1 MATRIY
7 QGRIVEAR
15 FEDVNMQQDKESALA
30 ALETTNR
37 LFQDA
42 VNYHLVALAAM
53 AEDDKNTLGSRF
65 KKQIRSIWEELP
77 RGKAGA
83 CTLQQ
88 SVARTL
94 NLPRNVSFDDA
105 VADIFDGCERKDVL
119 PYVEHYIIEQTKKG
133 ENSIQ
138 QKGREILPKL
148 CNPDFDGNFDYS
160 KKERTANAGK
170 RKLQTELNRSD
181 INEAELISLSQE
193 MDLSWAVKTK
203 SDSTHEF
210 SLCYDADEVEE
221 KVAESIAKLQKSIAS
236 GKIKLQYLPQCFTDK
251 DIVSEIRK
259 DVSSREPEKGRR
271 LSKSS
276 QGISVEVEQAAI
288 YFMFYPGELSA
299 AVLVNC
305 LGKEKKEKNSDI
317 VEYDLLSLDNDPM
330 ILARGDR
337 GYIYKGYT
345 ALSNWEKLS
354 KSMYSTEWDIHAF
367 KEALKSLHG
376 FDLKS
381 KERDKECDKLVAQ
394 IRYIE
399 TGEKIKGYEEDSSD
413 EEMTAAVLGGDARF
427 ELLKSLVKELSPDT
441 ETEYHISTR
450 TLNDY
455 EAVREQWLKR
465 EAESEC
471 DSQELVKIVREYQS
485 KSRRFGSQL
494 LFEALCQDKYRPIWH
509 DCEPSQKGENPRS
522 INMLR
527 DFSKWQVLQE
537 RKKQFERPVRVT
549 AADAM
554 VSPRQMMYS
563 DIKSLGK
570 GKGCELLSGG
580 NGGLRLQVL
589 VQNEKGRWEAVP
601 ILVRFSAPRFVRDE
615 MSMDAGNWLVP
626 KTGENTSLPWLQ
638 PMMKALGCLVA
649 PVRLERT
656 PAVGLQIKG
665 QGTEARFYLNFPVTL
680 DIEAL
685 QESIGKVAIWNRQFQ
700 ADIKKEEKL
709 YLHWPA
715 TYKGSKPAWWLN
727 ENVLEHGVTALG
739 IDLGIRSAF
748 AWSLVGMN
756 NQPSVKNARGEEV
769 AGRII
774 GNSGNDK
781 WYGFVLKQGLS
792 RIPGERLRD
801 VSGKKVSAASQ
812 PSEQDKKLARR
823 IFDAVGITYSADD
836 KADVLQLGNRALK
849 AFKRLMSRLKTYLSF
864 LARLNDSERKEEVRR
879 HINDYF
885 TYAETIPGVLDALK
899 EADATRAYDLVYTEV
914 EKIRAEMPLLAESLT
929 SLILPRKHGHWEW
942 IPERR
947 EGWQGSGKMCIMEGK
962 DETRRPVYHRGGLSV
977 ARLAQL
983 ETLRQLLQS
992 MSKVLSFVPGEPVTF
1007 GRDLKNLKVIDPCPE
1022 ILEKIENMRE
1032 QRVNLIAH
1040 NVVAQALGVRLI
1052 PSRDGKNADGL
1063 DVIHGEYEPIPGRKP
1078 VDFVV
1083 LENLSRYMTSLDRTP
1098 DENSSLMRW
1107 AHRQIVAKVKQLLE
1121 EVFGIPVIFTHAQYT
1136 SRFDSLTS
1144 EPGFR
1149 PSPLNIE
1156 HLEWVQKQETKG
1168 GLEKKIAEV
1177 YMAVWKQVVEER
1189 KQAKV
1194 TLLQPH
1200 HANGGEYFLSQ
1211 QSGKL
1216 TLRNA
1221 DMNAATNIVWRGVA
1235 APESLHLLHRV
1246 RMDVKKSGVAPV
1258 YGNERE
1264 KGVKSAWK
1272 LKPQD
1277 SIQAE
1282 GNKISAFSVSPEWR
1296 EKVFATYGNSETQY
1310 HLCHGKVLW
1319 GIMKKMH
1326 WSMCHRYNILQ
1337 LKKAGIE
1344 TRLIERLLI
1353 EEETDSADEIPM

>member
-1 MATRIY
+1 MD
-7 QGRIVEAR
+7 AR

-53 AEDDKNTLGSRF
+53 AEDDKNTHGSRF

-119 PYVEHYIIEQTKKG
+119 PYVQQYIIERTGQGTG
-133 ENSIQ
+133 AIQ
-138 QKGREILPKL
+138 QQGNEIFPRL
-148 CNPDFDGNFDYS
+148 CRIDYTGNFDYS
-160 KKERTANAGK
+160 AKGKKAQAGK
-170 RKLQTELNRSD
+170 NRLRIELNRED
-181 INEAELISLSQE
+181 IEEEELESLAKE
-193 MDLSWAVKTK
+193 MDLSWAGIKTQINADGTDSELYEDCEIERQVQTVMDELVDNLEKGEDASSLLYAKEKGIDICTAVKR
-203 SDSTHEF
+203 E
-210 SLCYDADEVEE
+210 L
-221 KVAESIAKLQKSIAS
+221 KL
-236 GKIKLQYLPQCFTDK
+236 
-251 DIVSEIRK
+251 
-259 DVSSREPEKGRR
+259 REMGQGRR
-271 LSKSS
+271 LAKNRKTAPSLK
-276 QGISVEVEQAAI
+276 QAA
-288 YFMFYPGELSA
+288 YFFMFYPCRLSA
-299 AVLVNC
+299 NLLVRK
-305 LGKEKKEKNSDI
+305 LGKIEVVKKRKAEQNGFA
-317 VEYDLLSLDNDPM
+317 DLEDDPV
-330 ILARGDR
+330 ILTRGRR
-337 GYIYKGYT
+337 GYVYRGFT
-345 ALSNWEKLS
+345 ALPCWEAEDGK
-354 KSMYSTEWDIHAF
+354 MYSLKWDILAF
-367 KEALKSLHG
+367 KEALKTLHG
-376 FDLKS
+376 FELKT
-381 KERDKECDKLVAQ
+381 KERENECAKYEAQ
-394 IRYIE
+394 IKYIE
-399 TGEKIKGYEEDSSD
+399 EGVKVKGYEEDSSD

-465 EAESEC
+465 ESEPEC
-471 DSQELVKIVREYQS
+471 DSQDLVKIVREYQS

-509 DCEPSQKGENPRS
+509 DCEPSQKGKNPRS

-527 DFSKWQVLQE
+527 DFSNWQYLNEQ
-537 RKKQFERPVRVT
+537 RAKYKRPVHVT
-549 AADAM
+549 AADVV
-554 VSPRQMMYS
+554 VSPRQMLYS
-563 DIKSLGK
+563 DITTLGNGK
-570 GKGCELLSGG
+570 GSELISGCR
-580 NGGLRLQVL
+580 GGLRLQVL
-589 VQNEKGRWEAVP
+589 VRNEKGRWEAAP
-601 ILVRFSAPRFVRDE
+601 IMVRFSAPRFIRDE
-615 MSMDAGNWLVP
+615 LGIDAGKWMVP
-626 KTGENTSLPWLQ
+626 KKGENTTSPWLQ
-638 PMMKALGCLVA
+638 PMMKALGHDVA
-649 PVRLERT
+649 PVRLGHD
-656 PAVGLQIKG
+656 PAVGLQVKG
-665 QGTEARFYLNFPVTL
+665 QGNEARFYLNFPVTL
-680 DIEAL
+680 DMEAL
-685 QESIGKVAIWNRQFQ
+685 HQSIGKASIWQSQFLGGK
-700 ADIKKEEKL
+700 DEKL
-709 YLHWPA
+709 HLHWPS

-769 AGRII
+769 SGHII

-792 RIPGERLRD
+792 RIPGEGLRD

-836 KADVLQLGNRALK
+836 EADVLQLGNRALK

-864 LARLNDSERKEEVRR
+864 LAGLNDSERKEEVRR

-899 EADATRAYDLVYTEV
+899 ETDATRAYDLVYTEV

-947 EGWQGSGKMCIMEGK
+947 EGWQGSGRMCIMEGK

-1177 YMAVWKQVVEER
+1177 YMAVWKQVVEEG

-1246 RMDVKKSGVAPV
+1246 RMDVKKSGVVPV

-1264 KGVKSAWK
+1264 KGVKSAWE
-1272 LKPQD
+1272 LKPQG

-1353 EEETDSADEIPM
+1353 EEETDSTDEIPM

>member
-15 FEDVNMQQDKESALA
+15 FEDENMPQDKESALA

-53 AEDDKNTLGSRF
+53 AEDDKMTLGSRF
-65 KKQIRSIWEELP
+65 KRQIRSIWEELP

-88 SVARTL
+88 SIARTL
-94 NLPRNVSFDDA
+94 NLPGNVSFDEA
-105 VADIFDGCERKDVL
+105 VADIFDGCERKEVL
-119 PYVEHYIIEQTKKG
+119 PYVEHYIIEQTQKG
-133 ENSIQ
+133 EGAIQ
-138 QKGREILPKL
+138 QQGREILPKV
-148 CNPDFDGNFDYS
+148 CDISFKGNFSYS
-160 KKERTANAGK
+160 IKEKKAVEGK
-170 RKLQTELNRSD
+170 KRLQYELNRND
-181 INEAELISLSQE
+181 ISVAELVALAQE
-193 MDLSWAVKTK
+193 MDLSWAGIKTQPNDAQDGALQYDESEVQQQVAETIQAMCEVVRAK
-203 SDSTHEF
+203 SDAAWNKYAENAAVQNLHEM
-210 SLCYDADEVEE
+210 VMEE
-221 KVAESIAKLQKSIAS
+221 LNNPPLNRGLQKNNKTAAEL
-236 GKIKLQYLPQCFTDK
+236 K
-251 DIVSEIRK
+251 
-259 DVSSREPEKGRR
+259 
-271 LSKSS
+271 
-276 QGISVEVEQAAI
+276 QAAI
-288 YFMFYPGELSA
+288 FFMFYPCHLSA
-299 AVLVNC
+299 GMLAAK
-305 LGKEKKEKNSDI
+305 LGKEKKD
-317 VEYDLLSLDNDPM
+317 VPTGDYDFSALDNDPL
-330 ILARGDR
+330 ILTRGKR
-337 GYIYKGYT
+337 GYVYRGYT
-345 ALSNWEKLS
+345 ALPNWETQDGL
-354 KSMYSTEWDIHAF
+354 MYSKELDILAF
-367 KEALKSLHG
+367 KEALKTLHG
-376 FDLKS
+376 FELKT
-381 KERDKECDKLVAQ
+381 KEREIECAKYEAQ
-394 IRYIE
+394 IKYIE
-399 TGEKIKGYEEDSSD
+399 EGVKVKGYEEDSSD
-413 EEMTAAVLGGDARF
+413 EEITTAVLGGDTRF

-441 ETEYHISTR
+441 ETDYHISTR

-465 EAESEC
+465 ESESEC
-471 DSQELVKIVREYQS
+471 DSQDLVKIVREYQS

-509 DCEPSQKGENPRS
+509 DCEPSQKGKNPRS

-527 DFSKWQVLQE
+527 DFSNWQYLNEQ
-537 RKKQFERPVRVT
+537 RAKYKRPVHVT
-549 AADAM
+549 AADVV
-554 VSPRQMMYS
+554 VSPRQMLYS
-563 DIKSLGK
+563 DITNLGNGK
-570 GKGCELLSGG
+570 GSELISGCR
-580 NGGLRLQVL
+580 GGLRLQVL
-589 VQNEKGRWEAVP
+589 VRNEKGRWVAAP
-601 ILVRFSAPRFVRDE
+601 IMVRFSAPRFIRDE
-615 MSMDAGNWLVP
+615 LGIDAGNWLVP
-626 KTGENTSLPWLQ
+626 KKGENTTSPWLQ
-638 PMMKALGCLVA
+638 PMMKALGHDVA
-649 PVRLERT
+649 PVRLGHD
-656 PAVGLQIKG
+656 PAVGLQVKG
-665 QGTEARFYLNFPVTL
+665 QGNEARFYLNFPVTL
-680 DIEAL
+680 DMEAL
-685 QESIGKVAIWNRQFQ
+685 HQSIGKASIWQSQFLGGK
-700 ADIKKEEKL
+700 DEKL
-709 YLHWPA
+709 HLHWPA

-727 ENVLEHGVTALG
+727 KEVLEHGVTALG
-739 IDLGIRSAF
+739 IDLGLRSSF
-748 AWSLVGMN
+748 AWSLVELN

-792 RIPGERLRD
+792 RIPGEGMRD

-823 IFDAVGITYSADD
+823 IFDAVGGAVYSDD
-836 KADVLQLGNRALK
+836 DCDVLQLGNKTLK

-864 LARLNDSERKEEVRR
+864 LAGLNDSERKEEVRK
-879 HINDYF
+879 HISDYF
-885 TYAETIPGVLDALK
+885 SYAETIPGILVALK

-929 SLILPRKHGHWEW
+929 CLILPRKHGHWEW

-977 ARLAQL
+977 ARLTQL

-992 MSKVLSFVPGEPVTF
+992 MSKVLSFTPGEPVTF

-1040 NVVAQALGVRLI
+1040 NIVTQALGVRLI

-1063 DVIHGEYEPIPGRKP
+1063 DVIHGEYELIPGRKP

-1107 AHRQIVAKVKQLLE
+1107 SHRQIVAKVKQLLE

-1156 HLEWVQKQETKG
+1156 HLEWTQKQETKG
-1168 GLEKKIAEV
+1168 AYEKKLAKV
-1177 YMAVWKQVVEER
+1177 YLAVWEQVVEAG

-1211 QSGKL
+1211 QRGKL

-1246 RMDVKKSGVAPV
+1246 RMDVKKSGVMPT

-1272 LKPQD
+1272 LKPQG

-1282 GNKISAFSVSPEWR
+1282 GSKISAFAVSSDWC

-1310 HLCHGKVLW
+1310 YLCHGKVLW

-1337 LKKAGIE
+1337 LNKAGIE
-1344 TRLIERLLI
+1344 TRLIEQLLI
-1353 EEETDSADEIPM
+1353 EGETDSTDDISM